1 MFKKIHFLLMACCLT
16 LSAAAKTQLSAP
28 VLNAAT
34 NVDATAF
41 TASWTYNAT
50 QDVTYTLQ
58 VLNTYEG
65 IEFEQEEI
73 TEKTCTATGLIMG
86 HVYTFRVKAVP
97 VDTIN
102 YEESEWSASK
112 TVTLLTVPLMNVS
125 PTSITLNAVENVEAH
140 ASFLVEGQNLTE
152 DINITLNDESGYFR
166 LGRYSVPAY
175 SAESGVG
182 VNVYF
187 KADVPGTYH
196 ATATVTS
203 PEAGSIVVYINGT
216 ATIEKQV
223 PVMQPATDV
232 KTTAFRATWTDVP
245 NVESYNLVVDM
256 ESDSHQ
262 LLLSEDFSNI
272 VKPSGSNPSI
282 GNYMDNYLQNPGWTG
297 KYVYREDG
305 ALRINDRTYYPG
317 YITTPARDLSNSG
330 GFVTVKFKAK
340 RAYNTDA
347 NVYLTVKTDAG
358 SKQTE
363 YLTDDITE
371 YTLVVPCTAASNQKI
386 TIEGRDA
393 NQKRALI
400 YNVEFYNGDTTGA
413 ATLRATEQGDST
425 QRIIT
430 GITDNTY
437 MVRNLKRLGTF
448 NFKVQPVYTD
458 GTTGQFSNIEQVT
471 LGGDDDTLK
480 GDVNCDG
487 EVNVNDV
494 TVLVNY
500 ILGKNPSPFDS
511 VAADVNEDTA
521 INVNDVTALINLILG
536 NH

>member
-16 LSAAAKTQLSAP
+16 LSAAAKTQLAAP

-175 SAESGVG
+175 SAGSGVG

-262 LLLSEDFSNI
+262 LLLSEDFTGLERTTT
-272 VKPSGSNPSI
+272 VSI
-282 GNYMDNYLQNPGWTG
+282 GNYMDNFLQNPGWTG
-297 KYVYREDG
+297 KYVYLENG

-317 YITTPARDLSNSG
+317 YITTPALDLTNSG
-330 GFVTVKFKAK
+330 GKVTVKINAK
-340 RAYNTDA
+340 SYTTTDY
-347 NVYLTVKTDAG
+347 NVYLTVKTDVD
-358 SKQTE
+358 SKQIN
-363 YLTDDITE
+363 LTNDYSD
-371 YTLVVPCTAASNQKI
+371 YTVVVACNAATNQKI
-386 TIEGRDA
+386 TIEGRNA
-393 NQKRALI
+393 NQKRALLQG
-400 YNVEFYNGDTTGA
+400 VEIYNGDATGA

-487 EVNVNDV
+487 DVNVNDV